1 MNISTDT
8 LLVVS
13 LMMAVFAAVTTLGTS
28 LILGVGFERLR
39 NGLEILKKQT
49 GFFSD
54 SLHRLDQRTESLEK
68 QGAYFFQTVHAL
80 EQKMVEAPK
89 VEPQPEIK
97 EIKHEPVQEAPIL
110 VSANEAMETRAESL
124 LTCSGFTS
132 QTQATTKTEKEE
144 SIFRFH

>member
-13 LMMAVFAAVTTLGTS
+13 LMMAVFAAVTTLGSS

-39 NGLEILKKQT
+39 NGVEILKKQT

-68 QGAYFFQTVHAL
+68 QGTYFFQTIHAL
-80 EQKMVEAPK
+80 EQKAAEAPK
-89 VEPQPEIK
+89 AEAQPQIK
-97 EIKHEPVQEAPIL
+97 QEPVQEAPMLI
-110 VSANEAMETRAESL
+110 SASAGDVLQTQAESL

-144 SIFRFH
+144 SIFIFH